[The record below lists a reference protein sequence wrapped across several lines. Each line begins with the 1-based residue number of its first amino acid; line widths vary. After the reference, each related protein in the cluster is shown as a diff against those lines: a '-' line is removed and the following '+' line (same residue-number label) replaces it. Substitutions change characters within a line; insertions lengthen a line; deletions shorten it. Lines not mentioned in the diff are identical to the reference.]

1 MAAVSPYKRDSL
13 PFIHR
18 AWKTAVDHLPKYG
31 GMGIKLS
38 TANGDT
44 PTTNGD
50 HPSRPLK
57 RRRVAET
64 SPEAARAVPGRLLSE
79 VPDDVE
85 KALRIEVLSIT
96 RADSLNPRPPNL
108 HYGNGSPEK
117 KDIPVIKAHCRV
129 LVCEW
134 SRPDVCRVLYCDSQV
149 CNFKVFRDSDD
160 VCRTARIYLP
170 VPFQIP
176 RQKLVIQ
183 RQDEKGCNLGDE
195 YLIRVEIDSAGDSK
209 WPPMDLLSKRHAE
222 EDVEPSDPARWLLSS
237 QIIYAFEKGRASGD
251 VKIRKK
257 KEDIPLGMT
266 MDMDLR
272 WSTCHAAA
280 SSARFGDSAP
290 PPDIKA
296 NHINGVLEP
305 LTNGHVNGRV
315 DNSPNDHREG
325 ENERGGVAGDEE
337 EHEEATTPS
346 RSLRTREKQNY
357 NLKLLSDKARGKERK
372 EKKRRKLA
380 TLERKG
386 GSVTWA
392 VPLIGEFTLE
402 NYHCIRC
409 FATHTCLQQLQDH
422 LEFHTDIVY
431 TIDPVHAYIRIF
443 APNEDALRSSM
454 PTFHSFSSVDDI
466 QESDAEGDVS
476 PQKLAKRTSQQRS
489 KPSQPHPV
497 KPQDNRRLIPH
508 IKQPLYDR
516 LSKSLLEPGSLV
528 DPPPVD
534 DTWLVQKHRDIIRDY
549 SDVHQ
554 DEKEYIF
561 EWDAFVNKDCVTSE
575 PQLQDVYIRF
585 IQEKAPWITAS
596 QNRITEWAK
605 HLSYLKSRNAL
616 TEKTIAEAIEV
627 MRRSRSQRRPDQ
639 PDVAKAPSP
648 RSAYRKSV
656 AGCPVCG
663 QPVRAPAF
671 VICSNP
677 DCSNAL
683 YHTECIRSDAKQP
696 VESRS
701 WRCNKCHD
709 EQKTSS

>member
-1 MAAVSPYKRDSL
+1 MATISPYKRDSL

-18 AWKTAVDHLPKYG
+18 AWKSAVDHLPY

-44 PTTNGD
+44 PINGD
-50 HPSRPLK
+50 DVSRPVK
-57 RRRVAET
+57 RRRVVEA

-79 VPDDVE
+79 NPDDVE

-96 RADSLNPRPPNL
+96 RADTSNPRPANL

-117 KDIPVIKAHCRV
+117 KDIPVIKATCRV

-134 SRPDVCRVLYCDSQV
+134 GRPNLCRVLHCDSQI

-160 VCRTARIYLP
+160 ICRTARIYLP
-170 VPFQIP
+170 TPFQIP
-176 RQKLVIQ
+176 AGKLLIQ
-183 RQDEKGCNLGDE
+183 RQDGRGFNLGDE
-195 YLIRVEIDSAGDSK
+195 YLIRVEIESAGDPK
-209 WPPMDLLSKRHAE
+209 WPPVDLLPKGQANN
-222 EDVEPSDPARWLLSS
+222 EPDFGDPCRWILSA
-237 QIIYAFEKGRASGD
+237 QLIYAFEKGRASGD
-251 VKIRKK
+251 VTIRKK
-257 KEDIPLGMT
+257 KEEVPLGLA

-280 SSARFGDSAP
+280 SPARFGDSAP
-290 PPDIKA
+290 PPDIKV
-296 NHINGVLEP
+296 NHLDRALEP
-305 LTNGHVNGRV
+305 LTNGYVNGRAESV
-315 DNSPNDHREG
+315 PSDQRTAES
-325 ENERGGVAGDEE
+325 ERNGLAEDEE

-372 EKKRRKLA
+372 ERKRRKLA

-392 VPLIGEFTLE
+392 VPLIGEFTLG

-409 FATHTCLQQLQDH
+409 FATHSSMQMLQKH
-422 LEFHTDIVY
+422 LEDHTDIMY
-431 TIDPVHAYIRIF
+431 TVDAAQACIRIH
-443 APNEDALRSSM
+443 APNEEALRSSN
-454 PTFHSFSSVDDI
+454 PTFHSFASLDD
-466 QESDAEGDVS
+466 QDSEAEGDVS
-476 PQKLAKRTSQQRS
+476 PQKLSRRLPQQRN
-489 KPSQPHPV
+489 KLSQAHPTR
-497 KPQDNRRLIPH
+497 PQDNKRLIPH

-549 SDVHQ
+549 SDVHP

-575 PQLQDVYIRF
+575 PHLQDVYIRF
-585 IQEKAPWITAS
+585 VQEKAPWITAS
-596 QNRITEWAK
+596 QNRMTEWAK

-616 TEKTIAEAIEV
+616 ADKTITEAFAI
-627 MRRSRSQRRPDQ
+627 MRRMKSQRRPEQ
-639 PDVAKAPSP
+639 PEVIKAPSP

-656 AGCPVCG
+656 AGCPVCS
-663 QPVRAPAF
+663 QPVRGPASL
-671 VICSNP
+671 ICSNL
-677 DCSNAL
+677 DCSNAI
-683 YHTECIRSDAKQP
+683 YHIECIRPEATQP
-696 VESRS
+696 VESRN

-709 EQKTSS
+709 EHKAPS

>member
-1 MAAVSPYKRDSL
+1 MATVSPYKRDSL

-18 AWKTAVDHLPKYG
+18 AWKTAVGHLPKYG

-38 TANGDT
+38 TANGDS
-44 PTTNGD
+44 PTNGD
-50 HPSRPLK
+50 HPQRPLK
-57 RRRVAET
+57 RRRVAEA
-64 SPEAARAVPGRLLSE
+64 SPEAARTVSSRLLSE
-79 VPDDVE
+79 SPDDVE
-85 KALRIEVLSIT
+85 KTLRIEVLSIT
-96 RADSLNPRPPNL
+96 RADSANPRSAPL

-117 KDIPVIKAHCRV
+117 KDIPVIKARCRV
-129 LVCEW
+129 LICEW
-134 SRPDVCRVLYCDSQV
+134 SRPDVCRVLHCDTQI

-160 VCRTARIYLP
+160 ICRTARIYLP
-170 VPFQIP
+170 TPFQIP
-176 RQKLVIQ
+176 RDILLIE
-183 RQDEKGCNLGDE
+183 RQDDKGFDLSDE
-195 YLIRVEIDSAGDSK
+195 YLIRVEIESAGDPK
-209 WPPMDLLSKRHAE
+209 WPPIDLLSKRQADDLDTSE
-222 EDVEPSDPARWLLSS
+222 SRRWMLSS

-257 KEDIPLGMT
+257 KEDLAIGLT

-272 WSTCHAAA
+272 WSTCNAAA
-280 SSARFGDSAP
+280 SSTRFGDSAP
-290 PPDIKA
+290 PPDIKT
-296 NHINGVLEP
+296 NHINGALEP

-315 DNSPNDHREG
+315 DNTFNDHRKP
-325 ENERGGVAGDEE
+325 ENDRNGVVEDEE

-372 EKKRRKLA
+372 EKKRRKLGA
-380 TLERKG
+380 LERKG
-386 GSVTWA
+386 GSVTWS
-392 VPLIGEFTLE
+392 VPLIGEFTLD

-409 FATHTCLQQLQDH
+409 FATHTCLHQLKDH
-422 LEFHTDIVY
+422 LKHHTDIVY
-431 TIDPVHAYIRIF
+431 TTDLVHAYIRIF
-443 APNEDALRSSM
+443 APDEDALRPLNPS
-454 PTFHSFSSVDDI
+454 FHSFSSLED
-466 QESDAEGDVS
+466 QESDAEGDIS
-476 PQKLAKRTSQQRS
+476 PQRLPKKYLQQRNKS
-489 KPSQPHPV
+489 SQPHPT
-497 KPQDNRRLIPH
+497 KPQDNRRLIPY

-528 DPPPVD
+528 DPPPVN

-575 PQLQDVYIRF
+575 PQLQDVYIKF
-585 IQEKAPWITAS
+585 IQDKSPWIAAS

-605 HLSYLKSRNAL
+605 HLAYLKSRNAL
-616 TEKTIAEAIEV
+616 TEKTIAEAFTV
-627 MRRSRSQRRPDQ
+627 MRRSRSQRRPEQ
-639 PDVAKAPSP
+639 PDATKPPSP

-663 QPVRAPAF
+663 QPVRGPAF
-671 VICSNP
+671 VTCSNS

-683 YHTECIRSDAKQP
+683 YHIECIRPEAKEP

-701 WRCNKCHD
+701 WHCNKCHD
-709 EQKTSS
+709 EQKATS

>member
-1 MAAVSPYKRDSL
+1 MATVSPYKRDTF

-44 PTTNGD
+44 PPTNGD

-79 VPDDVE
+79 NPDDVE
-85 KALRIEVLSIT
+85 KTLRIEVLSIT
-96 RADSLNPRPPNL
+96 HADSSNPRSANL

-117 KDIPVIKAHCRV
+117 KDIPVIKARCRV
-129 LVCEW
+129 L
-134 SRPDVCRVLYCDSQV
+134 V

-170 VPFQIP
+170 FPFHIP
-176 RQKLVIQ
+176 REKLVIQ
-183 RQDEKGCNLGDE
+183 RQDGEGNNLGDE
-195 YLIRVEIDSAGDSK
+195 YLIRVEIESACDSK
-209 WPPMDLLSKRHAE
+209 WPPMDLLSKGHADDLE
-222 EDVEPSDPARWLLSS
+222 SGNPARWVLSS

-251 VKIRKK
+251 VKIRKR
-257 KEDIPLGMT
+257 KEDIPLGMA

-290 PPDIKA
+290 PPDTKA
-296 NHINGVLEP
+296 NHINGALEP

-315 DNSPNDHREG
+315 DNAPNDHRKA
-325 ENERGGVAGDEE
+325 ENERSGVAEDEE

-392 VPLIGEFTLE
+392 VPLIGELTLE

-409 FATHTCLQQLQDH
+409 FATHVCLQQLTDH
-422 LEFHTDIVY
+422 LEEHTDIVY
-431 TIDPVHAYIRIF
+431 TVDPVNAYIRIF
-443 APNEDALRSSM
+443 APDEDALHSLN
-454 PTFHSFSSVDDI
+454 PTFHSFSSLDD
-466 QESDAEGDVS
+466 QESDAEGDIS
-476 PQKLAKRTSQQRS
+476 PQKFPGRILQQRNR
-489 KPSQPHPV
+489 PSQPHPT
-497 KPQDNRRLIPH
+497 KPQDSRRLVPH

-575 PQLQDVYIRF
+575 PQLQDVYLRF
-585 IQEKAPWITAS
+585 IQDKASWIAAS

-616 TEKTIAEAIEV
+616 TEKTIAEAFTV
-627 MRRSRSQRRPDQ
+627 MRRSRSQRRPEQ
-639 PDVAKAPSP
+639 PDVIKVPSP

-656 AGCPVCG
+656 AGCPVCS
-663 QPVRAPAF
+663 QPVRGPAF
-671 VICSNP
+671 VICSNS

-683 YHTECIRSDAKQP
+683 YHIECIRPEAKQP

>member
-1 MAAVSPYKRDSL
+1 MATVSPYKRDSF

-18 AWKTAVDHLPKYG
+18 AWKTAVDHLPRYG

-57 RRRVAET
+57 RRRVAEA
-64 SPEAARAVPGRLLSE
+64 SPEAARAVPGRLLSDS
-79 VPDDVE
+79 PDDVE
-85 KALRIEVLSIT
+85 KTLRIEVLSIT
-96 RADSLNPRPPNL
+96 RADGSNPRSANL

-117 KDIPVIKAHCRV
+117 KDIPVIKARCRV
-129 LVCEW
+129 LLCEW
-134 SRPDVCRVLYCDSQV
+134 SRPNVCRVLHVESQT

-176 RQKLVIQ
+176 KEVLLYQ
-183 RQDEKGCNLGDE
+183 RPDGKGFNLGDE
-195 YLIRVEIDSAGDSK
+195 YLIRVEIESAGDPK
-209 WPPMDLLSKRHAE
+209 WPPVDLLSKRQA
-222 EDVEPSDPARWLLSS
+222 DDLDSSDPLRWMLSA

-251 VKIRKK
+251 VKIRTKK
-257 KEDIPLGMT
+257 DDLPLGLT

-290 PPDIKA
+290 PPDVKT
-296 NHINGVLEP
+296 NHTNGALEP

-315 DNSPNDHREG
+315 DNALNEHRKAD
-325 ENERGGVAGDEE
+325 NERNGVAEDEE

-392 VPLIGEFTLE
+392 VPLIGEFTLD

-409 FATHTCLQQLQDH
+409 FATHKCLQQLKDH
-422 LEFHTDIVY
+422 LEVHSDIVY
-431 TIDPVHAYIRIF
+431 TVDPDHAYIRIF
-443 APNEDALRSSM
+443 APDEDALR
-454 PTFHSFSSVDDI
+454 PFNTTFHSFSSLED
-466 QESDAEGDVS
+466 QESDGEGDIS
-476 PQKLAKRTSQQRS
+476 PQRLPKRHSQQRT
-489 KPSQPHPV
+489 KPSQPHPN
-497 KPQDNRRLIPH
+497 KPQDNKRTIPR

-528 DPPPVD
+528 DPPPVN

-554 DEKEYIF
+554 DEKEYII
-561 EWDAFVNKDCVTSE
+561 EWDAFVNKECVTSE
-575 PQLQDVYIRF
+575 PHLQDVYIRF
-585 IQEKAPWITAS
+585 LQDKGPWIAAS

-616 TEKTIAEAIEV
+616 TEKTITEAVTI
-627 MRRSRSQRRPDQ
+627 MRGSRSLRRPEQ
-639 PDVAKAPSP
+639 PDATKVPSP

-663 QPVRAPAF
+663 QPVRGPAF
-671 VICSNP
+671 VICSNS
-677 DCSNAL
+677 DCTNAL
-683 YHTECIRSDAKQP
+683 YHTECIRPEAKQP

-709 EQKTSS
+709 EQKTAG